1 LEIAAAIP
9 TFPQP
14 RLTTAMEKW
23 KSNGRIPT
31 FPRLITLSKKSKPKG
46 DQSRPANLV
55 FRLISGL
62 ENAEMTDPAAKESEV
77 QRWNSKLLQEKRPK
91 VHYDGGP
98 NADETSAKNEFRCAT
113 HVLTPFFPL

>member
-1 LEIAAAIP
+1 VRGRGCGNDGLWTVRKTQSRFSLTAHEPLEIAAAIP

-62 ENAEMTDPAAKESEV
+62 ENA
-77 QRWNSKLLQEKRPK
+77 KRRKP
-91 VHYDGGP
+91 
-98 NADETSAKNEFRCAT
+98 F
-113 HVLTPFFPL
+113 VLHSDLD